1 MKKILGILV
10 LVLFLGTV
18 MAGLAQ
24 GSHGLPP
31 QEKVSS
37 SMPSEIKPYI
47 IVKRITKHQ
56 NLW

>member
-24 GSHGLPP
+24 GSQGLPLR
-31 QEKVSS
+31 EKVGSS
-37 SMPSEIKPYI
+37 TPGEIKPYI
-47 IVKRITKHQ
+47 IVER
-56 NLW
+56 